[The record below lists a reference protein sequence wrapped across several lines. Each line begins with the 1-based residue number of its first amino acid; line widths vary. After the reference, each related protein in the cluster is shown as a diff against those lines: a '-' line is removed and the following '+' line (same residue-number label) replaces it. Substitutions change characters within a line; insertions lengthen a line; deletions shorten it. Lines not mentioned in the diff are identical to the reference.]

1 MVFKQLL
8 NFLMTFKGLSM
19 VGVGTITAN
28 GISALF
34 WLYMASLLGSE
45 DYGEVNYFIS
55 IAIIATTIALVGAAP
70 TITVYTAKG
79 QKVAPILFVL
89 TSLSGILISVIIFFI
104 FDSIGTSLLI
114 LGGIIFSVITSELL
128 GKGFYKN
135 YGKILVL
142 QKVLMVILTIGFY
155 YIWDLEGVL
164 LGIALSYF
172 PFIYLAYKGLV
183 SGKIELGILKSKKF
197 FMINSFSL
205 ELSRIFGG
213 NVDKLIIAPLF
224 GFMLLGNYQL
234 GIQFFL
240 MMSILPSIV
249 YQYSVRQDSKGITN
263 YGLKKITIIL
273 SVILSVISFII
284 SPYLIP
290 SLFPKFLDA
299 IQVIQIVSF
308 ALIPKTINLMY
319 SSYLIGKEQTKIIL
333 IGAGIYLITQIS
345 LIVILG
351 EIFGINGIASS
362 LIIALSIES
371 IFLHFAKRHIEKKN
385 E

>member
-1 MVFKQLL
+1 
-8 NFLMTFKGLSM
+8 M